1 MSALFDDALG
11 LKHLPRAGWI
21 RAGIDAPESVAAHSW
36 GVAWLV
42 INLCPDH
49 VDTER
54 ALKLALVHDLP
65 EVIAGDVTPHDGI
78 SKTDKH
84 ALEMEAAKQLFTR
97 RPDLF
102 GIWQEYETAETAEAK
117 FVKECDAL
125 DMALQ
130 AVRYARTTGADTA
143 EFIVSAKTKIR
154 TPALL
159 KLLDQSRAGG
169 GPT

>member
-1 MSALFDDALG
+1 MSTLFDDALG

-21 RAGIDAPESVAAHSW
+21 RAGIDAPESVGAHSW

-42 INLCPDH
+42 MNLCPEGL
-49 VDTER
+49 DTER

-65 EVIAGDVTPHDGI
+65 EVIVGDITPHDGI
-78 SKTDKH
+78 TKATKRS
-84 ALEMEAAKQLFTR
+84 MEQVAAETLFSG
-97 RPDLF
+97 RPDLETL
-102 GIWQEYETAETAEAK
+102 WQEYEAGETAESK

-130 AVRYARTTGADTA
+130 AVRYHRDTGVDTDEFVASARL
-143 EFIVSAKTKIR
+143 KLH

-159 KLLDQSRAGG
+159 ELLEQCIQR
-169 GPT
+169 

>member
-1 MSALFDDALG
+1 M
-11 LKHLPRAGWI
+11 

-42 INLCPDH
+42 MNFCPDG

-65 EVIAGDVTPHDGI
+65 EVIVGDITPHDGI
-78 SKTDKH
+78 SKTAKS
-84 ALEMEAAKQLFTR
+84 ALETEAAEQLFAR
-97 RPDLF
+97 RPDLL
-102 GIWQEYETAETAEAK
+102 GVWKEYEAAETPEAK

-130 AVRYARTTGADTA
+130 ALRYARTTGSDTE

-154 TPALL
+154 TPALID
-159 KLLDQSRAGG
+159 LLDQLNSGAG
-169 GPT
+169 PA